1 MKICSKCIQPDT
13 RPNIYFNEEGVCGAC
28 LWEEE
33 KNEINWNV
41 REKELQELEGRQKCM
56 DFRFVFLAIPA
67 AVVFFACRLC
77 FQKNH
82 LCS

>member
-41 REKELQELEGRQKCM
+41 REKELQEIADWAKNTSKSNYDLDSSSNQSV
-56 DFRFVFLAIPA
+56 FR
-67 AVVFFACRLC
+67 
-77 FQKNH
+77 
-82 LCS
+82 